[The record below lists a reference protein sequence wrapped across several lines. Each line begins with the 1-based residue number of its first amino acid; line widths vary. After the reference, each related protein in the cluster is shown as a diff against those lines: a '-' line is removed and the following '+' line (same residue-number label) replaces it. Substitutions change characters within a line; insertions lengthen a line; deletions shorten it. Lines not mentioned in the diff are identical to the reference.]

1 MKKILFILALAASLL
16 PAAAFLTG
24 IFPGWDNL
32 IAQSPDIVIARCVAT
47 QDRSNLL
54 GASFAAPVLSQI
66 EVLSVLKGN
75 LKTGPLQLRSLYWPH
90 PGDYFLAFSGYTLT
104 PSNNVF
110 NAIEEYRILPMQR
123 LISSN
128 QLAGNSL
135 QEQVRIIVRQRA
147 EDLDREIAHAK
158 EEKDSMEGRVKPL
171 VFPGSSTNKSPGS
184 GTF

>member
-66 EVLSVLKGN
+66 EVLSGLSAADHVVLSPPDSLVNGARVRVAKR
-75 LKTGPLQLRSLYWPH
+75 GPE
-90 PGDYFLAFSGYTLT
+90 A
-104 PSNNVF
+104 
-110 NAIEEYRILPMQR
+110 
-123 LISSN
+123 
-128 QLAGNSL
+128 
-135 QEQVRIIVRQRA
+135 
-147 EDLDREIAHAK
+147 
-158 EEKDSMEGRVKPL
+158 
-171 VFPGSSTNKSPGS
+171 
-184 GTF
+184 